1 MIGADVYTYI
11 ILMFIFT
18 FVMGGFIMML
28 DKRGDDDEQ

>member
-18 FVMGGFIMML
+18 FVIGGFITML
-28 DKRGDDDEQ
+28 YNRDNDDEQ

>member
-1 MIGADVYTYI
+1 MMGADVYTYI

-18 FVMGGFIMML
+18 FVIGGFITML